1 MAMSVGGRGRG
12 GISEINI
19 TPMIDVLLVLLVIFM
34 IVQQSLIR
42 QAFVQ
47 APPPDDGVRRAAPD
61 PHALVLEVGP
71 EESYRINRKPVPAGR
86 LTEELRALFAERN
99 RSVLFVRGGDD
110 ITYGE
115 VAAAID
121 AGVQAGVEV
130 IGLVPR

>member
-1 MAMSVGGRGRG
+1 MGMSLGNREGAHQA
-12 GISEINI
+12 EINV

-47 APPPDDGVRRAAPD
+47 APPPDDGGERPAPD

-71 EESYRINRKPVPAGR
+71 EGSYRINRKPVPAGR